1 MVSTVSSQNVTTLSR
16 VTVCD
21 GLSFRKERG
30 SSGVS
35 ILFYWI
41 DTLAV
46 RPSPNTLFSLGKGP
60 LPCPITSIRPGLLAS
75 FPLAAVMNVGH
86 LNPSLG
92 DFRRG
97 MSD

>member
-1 MVSTVSSQNVTTLSR
+1 MVWTVSSQNVTNLSR

-21 GLSFRKERG
+21 GLSFHIERG

-46 RPSPNTLFSLGKGP
+46 RPSPHTVFSLGKGP
-60 LPCPITSIRPGLLAS
+60 SPRPITSIRPGLLAS
-75 FPLAAVMNVGH
+75 CPLAAVMNVGH